1 MIMIKKTFSCLLAAA
16 ISAAV
21 LLSGCGVSPSSQSA
35 ADPSPAEASAQAA
48 SNASSPNASE
58 ADTGETESGQPEK
71 ASHSKEASQDVS
83 KETPAQSDE
92 DGKNSADSS
101 DKPNS
106 SDSQTVI
113 RVGSLK
119 GPTSMGL
126 VSLMDQAAKQ
136 ETDRAYEFT
145 MAGKADEL
153 VGKIANGDLDIALLP
168 ANVASVLYSK
178 TQGNVTVLDINTL
191 GVLYVV
197 ASDDSIRSMADLKG
211 HTIYMTGKG
220 TTPEYAMNYLLGAN
234 GLSTND
240 VDLQFKAEAT
250 EVAALLKEDPSAI
263 AVLPQPFVTAACI
276 QNEALKPVLDLTEQ
290 WNLVNQESG
299 SMMVTGVT
307 LVRNDFLKE
316 NGAAVEAFLEDHKAS
331 TLFANEKP
339 QEAAELIA
347 SQGIVEKA
355 PIALKALPSC
365 NIVCLT
371 GQEMKDALSG
381 YLSVLFEQDAKAVG
395 GALPADDFY
404 YMPAVQ

>member
-1 MIMIKKTFSCLLAAA
+1 MIKKTFSCLLAAA

-35 ADPSPAEASAQAA
+35 AAPSPAEASAQAA

-58 ADTGETESGQPEK
+58 ADTGETESDQPEK

-136 ETDRAYEFT
+136 ETDHTYEFT

-234 GLSTND
+234 GLSTSD

-316 NGAAVEAFLEDHKAS
+316 NGKAVEAFLEDHKAS

-404 YMPAVQ
+404 YMPPVQ